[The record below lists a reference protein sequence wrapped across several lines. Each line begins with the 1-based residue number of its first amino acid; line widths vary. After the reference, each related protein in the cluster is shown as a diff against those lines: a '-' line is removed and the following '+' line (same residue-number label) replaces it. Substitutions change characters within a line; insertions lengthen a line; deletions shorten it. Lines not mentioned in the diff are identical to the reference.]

1 MNVYSVLRIVGL
13 GLSQFITNFGT
24 LPSRKPSTVIFMNF
38 QTIAL
43 ADLSDTRSEWKDVI
57 AGVARPEGSPVMIT
71 IDGKPAVAMI
81 SAEEFDQYRKEKVRE
96 RLTDVFKELDE
107 VNKALVNK

>member
-1 MNVYSVLRIVGL
+1 
-13 GLSQFITNFGT
+13 
-24 LPSRKPSTVIFMNF
+24 MNF

-71 IDGKPAVAMI
+71 IDGEPAVAMI

>member
-1 MNVYSVLRIVGL
+1 
-13 GLSQFITNFGT
+13 
-24 LPSRKPSTVIFMNF
+24 MNF

-57 AGVARPEGSPVMIT
+57 AGVAQPEGSPVMIT

>member
-1 MNVYSVLRIVGL
+1 
-13 GLSQFITNFGT
+13 
-24 LPSRKPSTVIFMNF
+24 
-38 QTIAL
+38 
-43 ADLSDTRSEWKDVI
+43 
-57 AGVARPEGSPVMIT
+57 MIT
-71 IDGKPAVAMI
+71 IDGEPAVAMI

>member
-1 MNVYSVLRIVGL
+1 
-13 GLSQFITNFGT
+13 
-24 LPSRKPSTVIFMNF
+24 MNF

-43 ADLSDTRSEWKDVI
+43 ADLS
-57 AGVARPEGSPVMIT
+57 
-71 IDGKPAVAMI
+71 
-81 SAEEFDQYRKEKVRE
+81 EEFDQYRKEKVRE